1 MARINI
7 SVTDELKLRMDAL
20 SVNWSQVAQ
29 EAFAVAVEIAELKGK
44 SMNKEAGI
52 ARLRANKATK
62 HDLLR
67 AQAHAA
73 GAEWAIETAEYD
85 QLARVAKLAES
96 VAAMAESIG
105 GEWLAPGAM
114 HFLAEAINEHF
125 DAEAIAKELFGTD
138 SPTDAQVEAFI
149 EGAAEVFEEV

>member
-67 AQAHAA
+67 TQAHAA

-85 QLARVAKLAES
+85 QLARVAKLAEGL
-96 VAAMAESIG
+96 G
-105 GEWLAPGAM
+105 GEWGSRGAM
-114 HFLAEAINEHF
+114 CFLAQAIDEGARE
-125 DAEAIAKELFGTD
+125 DSIAEELFGAD
-138 SPTDAQVEAFI
+138 WPTDAQVEAFI
-149 EGAAEVFEEV
+149 EGAAEVFDEV